1 MAADLNP
8 DWLSCLPSSWSYGV
22 TRDGRIFFI
31 NEEAKST
38 TWLHPVTGEAVITG
52 HRKTPDLPTGW
63 EEGYTFEGARCFINH
78 NERKVTCKHPVSGL
92 PSQDNCI
99 FVVNEQPKAPEQAPS
114 EESDRVKK
122 ERPMSTMSEASNYTG
137 GSDYST
143 YPGSSPATRP
153 SRSYKKVHNFGKR
166 SNSIKRNPNAPAV
179 KSNWLYKQ
187 DSTGMK
193 LWKKRWFVLSDMC
206 LFYYRDEKEEGIL
219 GSILLPSFH
228 ISMLSV
234 DDHISRKYAFKATH
248 SNMRTYYFCT
258 DTAKD
263 MESWM
268 KVMTDAAL
276 VHTEPIRRLDKLKV
290 DRCCPQEVNNI
301 LNHNRVLTRPE
312 IQNNERNLEPRQP
325 SITRSMDRTDGDR
338 KHKDPE
344 KHTLQ
349 RERER
354 YTLQKDGERY
364 SLQKDG
370 VSYTLQRDGERYLL
384 QKDGERYALQKD
396 GERYSLQKDGGERYS
411 VPKDVQMEKYAP
423 QKDGEKYMLQKDGER
438 YALQKEG
445 ERYTLQ
451 KDGQKY
457 NLQKGVERQTSMTEK
472 DRSDRYGTL
481 DERQKYKTLR
491 EGSKCGTVRDGE
503 KHGTLDKY
511 GTLREVDKY
520 GTLREGNKYGF
531 QRDGSAE
538 RPLTKINSIKL
549 QPAQAAAIAAAVT
562 ASRQVQV
569 SQHMAPHQVNGSGE
583 RAGDHSPGE
592 VVGTLGR
599 GAGKAQDPPQNQTHN
614 QQAQEPEKSLTRTNS
629 MRQLENWVRTQRTQ
643 EDDDTRSIT
652 SYQTLPR
659 NMPSHHA
666 QIVPRYPE
674 GYRTL
679 PRNMLSRPESIC
691 SVAGSVYDRALAPTS
706 NSDKRRSMRDDT
718 MWQLYEWQQRQAF
731 SRQGPPPPGHYG
743 TLPSPKTMGNISE
756 HQGVAHSIPTSPS
769 HGSLALY
776 HTFSPPGQHRRD
788 NPPGSTRSEVSS
800 PVFRGDQ
807 TMTVDCRHRTH
818 LTKYNYPPDRRSMP
832 AVIPV
837 QTITPQSLQGKTPE
851 ELTLLLIKLRRQ
863 QAELNSIREHTVAQL
878 MILSMDGPNAKSEVL
893 SHHLQRNLM
902 YLESQTKDNEPL
914 IFMIHTMIE
923 NSAPRPQLYH
933 QISPEDYKD
942 NSYSHQRPEDIDIDT
957 KLSRL
962 CEQDQVV
969 RTQEEKLQQLHR
981 EKHTLETAL
990 LSASQEIEQS
1000 SDNPA
1005 AVQSLIQ
1012 QRDVL
1017 QNGLLSTCRELARVN
1032 TELERSWR
1040 EYDKM
1045 ESGVSLA
1052 KTNLLEQ
1059 LEALGSPQT
1068 EPPSQQHVQI
1078 QKELWRIQ
1086 DVMEALAKNKPQRT
1100 TDTGFLGSKPI
1111 SNLQKNEPVTLF
1123 RSLCSLTE
1131 GDRQPPRP
1139 PLPQSYGSTE
1149 RPPAV
1154 PPLPSPSGA
1163 RPPPHTSKHG
1173 QRNGTHS
1180 SQGPDYRLYKS
1191 EPELTTVAEEVDDNN
1206 GEDNDRLQTG
1216 LTTDKEPPATKVP
1229 LGVPVYPVGI
1239 VPPRTKSPMS
1249 PPESCTIAS
1258 YVTLRK
1264 SKKPDPRTERPHSA
1278 VEQTCGP
1285 GERESGR
1292 ARMSVEEQLER
1303 IRRHQQASLREKKRS
1318 SSSISPSR
1326 SPSFSKENPFI
1337 TQVRL
1342 EVFSTDTQ
1350 ELEAALQDLEEVRDR
1365 VTEQL
1370 ERDRTAAVELER
1382 DRGAELELER
1392 DRAAAAAEE
1401 EMERGRAAIEKL
1413 ERDMT
1418 EVAAVVEQ
1426 EMARTAVAVEEEM
1439 ARTAVA
1445 VEEEL
1450 DRAAELELERD
1461 RAAVAA
1467 AAEELERARAA
1478 AEELVRERTAV
1489 SSEEALDVDKAAL
1502 VELEM
1507 EITVVEEISYRA
1519 EEVDVIPVPR
1529 LSEEQP
1535 QPRTESS
1542 NMDTEV
1548 SETQMMVISDQ
1559 GVKPLYVQYL
1569 IPGQHRQQGERE
1581 AERRNTHTPNTFI
1594 PHNSLPAAVS
1604 EALTPEP
1611 EKDVMQSEVMQGEAP
1626 EHETQGNNID
1636 ISYELPVE
1644 GAKLNNLM
1652 AVKSLPFPP
1661 KSSSSP
1667 ASPPQLTDG
1676 SHFMCV

>member
-52 HRKTPDLPTGW
+52 HRTTPDLPTGW

-99 FVVNEQPKAPEQAPS
+99 FVVNEHVTSAKLVHPVTDPVTVNPVTVNPVTVNPVTDPVTVNPVTVNPVTHPVADPVSNRPKAPEQAPS

-122 ERPMSTMSEASNYTG
+122 ERPMSTMSQASNYTG

-234 DDHISRKYAFKATH
+234 DDHVSRKYAFKATH

-354 YTLQKDGERY
+354 YTLQRDGERY

-396 GERYSLQKDGGERYS
+396 GEQYSLQKDGGERYS

-423 QKDGEKYMLQKDGER
+423 QKDGEKYLVQKDGER

-457 NLQKGVERQTSMTEK
+457 NLQRGVERHTSMTEK

-491 EGSKCGTVRDGE
+491 EGSKCGTLRDGE

-599 GAGKAQDPPQNQTHN
+599 GAGKAHDPPQNQTQN

-659 NMPSHHA
+659 NMPSHRA

-691 SVAGSVYDRALAPTS
+691 SVAGSIYDRALAPTS
-706 NSDKRRSMRDDT
+706 NADKRRSMRDDT

-756 HQGVAHSIPTSPS
+756 HQGVAPSIPTSPS

-800 PVFRGDQ
+800 PIFRGDQ
-807 TMTVDCRHRTH
+807 TMTIDCRHRTH

-832 AVIPV
+832 AGIPV
-837 QTITPQSLQGKTPE
+837 QTITPQSLQGKT
-851 ELTLLLIKLRRQ
+851 
-863 QAELNSIREHTVAQL
+863 
-878 MILSMDGPNAKSEVL
+878 
-893 SHHLQRNLM
+893 
-902 YLESQTKDNEPL
+902 
-914 IFMIHTMIE
+914 
-923 NSAPRPQLYH
+923 
-933 QISPEDYKD
+933 ISPEDYKD

-981 EKHTLETAL
+981 EKNTLETAL

-1068 EPPSQQHVQI
+1068 EPPSQQHVHI

-1111 SNLQKNEPVTLF
+1111 SNLQKNE
-1123 RSLCSLTE
+1123 
-1131 GDRQPPRP
+1131 
-1139 PLPQSYGSTE
+1139 
-1149 RPPAV
+1149 
-1154 PPLPSPSGA
+1154 
-1163 RPPPHTSKHG
+1163 
-1173 QRNGTHS
+1173 
-1180 SQGPDYRLYKS
+1180 QGPDYRLYKS

-1206 GEDNDRLQTG
+1206 GEDNDKDRLQTG
-1216 LTTDKEPPATKVP
+1216 LTTDKEPAATKVP

-1264 SKKPDPRTERPHSA
+1264 GKKPDPRTERPHSA

-1326 SPSFSKENPFI
+1326 SPSFSKENPFV

-1350 ELEAALQDLEEVRDR
+1350 ELEAALQDLEEVRGR
-1365 VTEQL
+1365 VTEH
-1370 ERDRTAAVELER
+1370 LER
-1382 DRGAELELER
+1382 DRGAELELQR

-1401 EMERGRAAIEKL
+1401 EMEKGRAAIEKL

-1426 EMARTAVAVEEEM
+1426 EMARTAVAVEEELD
-1439 ARTAVA
+1439 RTAVA
-1445 VEEEL
+1445 VEE
-1450 DRAAELELERD
+1450 ELERD

-1478 AEELVRERTAV
+1478 AEELVRGRTAV
-1489 SSEEALDVDKAAL
+1489 SPEEVDTAAL

-1529 LSEEQP
+1529 LSEEEP

-1569 IPGQHRQQGERE
+1569 IPGQHQQQGERE
-1581 AERRNTHTPNTFI
+1581 TERRNTHTPKTLI

-1604 EALTPEP
+1604 EALTPEL
-1611 EKDVMQSEVMQGEAP
+1611 EEDMMQSEVMQGEAP
-1626 EHETQGNNID
+1626 EHETQGNNIN

-1644 GAKLNNLM
+1644 GAKLNNNLM

-1661 KSSSSP
+1661 QSSSSP
-1667 ASPPQLTDG
+1667 SPPSPPQLTDG

>member
-52 HRKTPDLPTGW
+52 HRTTPDLPTGW

-99 FVVNEQPKAPEQAPS
+99 FVVNEHLTSAKLVHPVTDPVTVNPVTVNPVTVNPVTVNPVTDPVTVNPVTVNPVTHPVADPVSNRPKAPEQAPS

-122 ERPMSTMSEASNYTG
+122 ERPMSTMSQASNYTG

-234 DDHISRKYAFKATH
+234 DDHVSRKYAFKATH

-354 YTLQKDGERY
+354 YTLQRDGERY

-423 QKDGEKYMLQKDGER
+423 QKDGEKYLVQKDGER

-457 NLQKGVERQTSMTEK
+457 NLQRGVERHTSMTEK

-491 EGSKCGTVRDGE
+491 EGSKCGTLRDGE

-599 GAGKAQDPPQNQTHN
+599 GAGKSHDPPQNQTQN

-659 NMPSHHA
+659 NMPSHRA

-691 SVAGSVYDRALAPTS
+691 SVAGSIYDRALAPTS
-706 NSDKRRSMRDDT
+706 NADKRRSMRDDT

-731 SRQGPPPPGHYG
+731 SRQGPPPPGNYG

-756 HQGVAHSIPTSPS
+756 HQGVAPSIPTSPS

-800 PVFRGDQ
+800 PIFRGDQ
-807 TMTVDCRHRTH
+807 TMTIDCRHRTH

-832 AVIPV
+832 AGIPV
-837 QTITPQSLQGKTPE
+837 QTITPQSLQGKT
-851 ELTLLLIKLRRQ
+851 
-863 QAELNSIREHTVAQL
+863 
-878 MILSMDGPNAKSEVL
+878 SEVL

-902 YLESQTKDNEPL
+902 YLDS
-914 IFMIHTMIE
+914 
-923 NSAPRPQLYH
+923 

-981 EKHTLETAL
+981 EKNTLETAL

-1068 EPPSQQHVQI
+1068 EPPSQQHVHI

-1111 SNLQKNEPVTLF
+1111 SNLQKNE
-1123 RSLCSLTE
+1123 
-1131 GDRQPPRP
+1131 
-1139 PLPQSYGSTE
+1139 
-1149 RPPAV
+1149 
-1154 PPLPSPSGA
+1154 
-1163 RPPPHTSKHG
+1163 
-1173 QRNGTHS
+1173 
-1180 SQGPDYRLYKS
+1180 QGPDYRLYKS

-1206 GEDNDRLQTG
+1206 GEDNDKDRLQTG
-1216 LTTDKEPPATKVP
+1216 LTTDKEPAATKVP

-1264 SKKPDPRTERPHSA
+1264 GKKPDPRTERPHSA

-1326 SPSFSKENPFI
+1326 SPSFSKENPFV

-1350 ELEAALQDLEEVRDR
+1350 ELEAALQDLEEVRGR
-1365 VTEQL
+1365 VTEH
-1370 ERDRTAAVELER
+1370 LER
-1382 DRGAELELER
+1382 DRGAELELQR

-1401 EMERGRAAIEKL
+1401 EMEKGRAAIEKL

-1426 EMARTAVAVEEEM
+1426 EMARTAVAVEEELE
-1439 ARTAVA
+1439 RTAVA
-1445 VEEEL
+1445 VEE
-1450 DRAAELELERD
+1450 ELERD

-1478 AEELVRERTAV
+1478 AEELVRGRTAV
-1489 SSEEALDVDKAAL
+1489 SPEEALDIDTAAL

-1529 LSEEQP
+1529 LSEEEP

-1569 IPGQHRQQGERE
+1569 IPGQHQQQGERE
-1581 AERRNTHTPNTFI
+1581 TERRNTHTPNTLI

-1604 EALTPEP
+1604 EALTPEL
-1611 EKDVMQSEVMQGEAP
+1611 EEDMMQSEVMQGEAP
-1626 EHETQGNNID
+1626 EHETQGNNIN

-1644 GAKLNNLM
+1644 GAKLNNNLM

-1661 KSSSSP
+1661 QSSSSP
-1667 ASPPQLTDG
+1667 SPPSPPQLTDG